1 MEWTFKGHGS
11 LKHDV
16 SFLSPHGTL
25 AFPFFLLPKNQWVCL
40 SAEFLLLLFF
50 LSVSTTYTAQT
61 CNKLIHAACF
71 FFFFTP
77 YFWLNIQN
85 LYVLEFYKNHL
96 PRCCVPQF
104 WLPLQDPVMDG
115 PPTGGPVCRGQWVVW
130 GAAVH
135 QARRNTGPGRPG
147 VFDFLFQTIVSW
159 LFSLFD
165 FILQS

>member
-1 MEWTFKGHGS
+1 MT
-11 LKHDV
+11 
-16 SFLSPHGTL
+16 SPFRVEQSTWYTR
-25 AFPFFLLPKNQWVCL
+25 FSFFLLPKNQWVCL

-50 LSVSTTYTAQT
+50 CRCRPPTRPKPVTSSFMQPV
-61 CNKLIHAACF
+61 F